1 MKLQGQGGAGK
12 LTTVAAL
19 LEHGLGKRS
28 SRENAQRARHLPSGL
43 QSSFKARKRF
53 HAHRLGSKPWAGQWL
68 HKRQMLNVAYAPSD
82 KWPAQ
87 LVKY

>member
-1 MKLQGQGGAGK
+1 MKLQGHGGAGK
-12 LTTVAAL
+12 LTSIAAL
-19 LEHGLGKRS
+19 LENGLGKWS
-28 SRENAQRARHLPSGL
+28 GSENAQRARHLPSGL

-68 HKRQMLNVAYAPSD
+68 HKRQMLSVAHAPAD